1 MTLDLA
7 IFIVD
12 TFSCIAFMLTAYY
25 AFVANRQ
32 NALTNKHS
40 SDKDRKI
47 MMFYQQSIM
56 EKKRERRIDDMVEY
70 TQLMLTKWCHL
81 TNSAKNILKKYKDI
95 KTKIDTNEFNFRTQK
110 INDDDIF
117 FDGINLTFWRCVLTF
132 ACRVNNTQENKK
144 FEDKVF
150 EQIEKIRQ
158 KNIRFNAI
166 IKIMLSNLTDL
177 TGPSEFQGQIFE
189 CFKTTNDIYKI
200 SHDIND
206 IIRCLYTNKLS
217 RSNLMNILKYR
228 IPSNREDYDN
238 ELMQILGITI
248 TDSKI

>member
-81 TNSAKNILKKYKDI
+81 TKTAKNILTKYQNV
-95 KTKIDTNEFNFRTQK
+95 KTKIDTKEFNFKTQK
-110 INDDDIF
+110 MDDDDIF
-117 FDGINLTFWRCVLTF
+117 FDDINLTFWRCALML
-132 ACRVNNTQENKK
+132 ACRINNTEENKK
-144 FEDKVF
+144 FEEKVF
-150 EQIEKIRQ
+150 EQIDKIRE
-158 KNIRFNAI
+158 KDIKFNAI
-166 IKIMLSNLTDL
+166 IKIMLSNITDL

-189 CFKTTNDIYKI
+189 CFKNTTDIYKI

-228 IPSNREDYDN
+228 IPSNRDDYDTD
-238 ELMQILGITI
+238 LRQILGITI
-248 TDSKI
+248 TDNNI